1 MEMQQN
7 QEGNGGHVQQQQYDE
22 TLVHDYIQQQQQQQQ
37 QGLQTYDD
45 TSVEAATNDASQHIY
60 EHENEQQ
67 HAHNSNIAPD
77 QQMSNQQQETQQQKQ
92 EEEEDSDDE
101 IEVIGVTKGNKP
113 PPQQQQEQQQ
123 QKNQV
128 ELLTPYN
135 FAVDQDLKCTWQEM
149 LPSRNKVAAPMPVY
163 TDQVR
168 AYRLSL
174 LSNSYFTITAI
185 MHHTNSYD
193 FIPSLMGVRKPIKEI
208 VKNHGEKGESAI
220 LEDGKWRI
228 PLSVYQ
234 VFYNYLCNQRKIY
247 VEPIPNHQIQIAS
260 LGKAAAERGYPSPEE
275 LISHG
280 IPSGLAH
287 GLAPYQRG
295 GVDFVL
301 QRNGKALI
309 ADEMG
314 LGKTVQGITA
324 MACYEDEWPI
334 LVLSPSTARYHWE
347 AEFLNW
353 LGKDSD
359 INRKV
364 EQLEEEKLFGDFDSE
379 AEEKKLEFNGEY
391 SNKRKHDFNQHDSKR
406 SKNMPTIPLLDPSEI
421 NVMTSSS
428 DPMLK
433 SNTRVVVLSYGLVAN
448 LAKKELLT
456 PGSFKCVIVD
466 ESHMLKNKKSKRT
479 MSVMPLLKSAK
490 RVVMLSGTPAFSR
503 PQELFPQLNALG
515 EHKGWWADEEEF
527 NSKYTVDKYSD
538 PSFAELHT
546 LLTST
551 VMIRRLKNDILKDMP
566 SKLRENVHIE
576 SRDPLLSNQIK
587 EGLLALRTGKGL
599 LGKLSLLHQKLEPM
613 QAVPQNTSMNPSLP
627 QPQDPSSN
635 VFFGQQPQQDEEPSR
650 KAILNQIFRQTGTAK
665 IPVIVDMLKLW
676 LNDPTN
682 TKICIFAHH
691 INVLDALVEQGGL
704 SNQEG
709 SKSKFI
715 RIDGSTN
722 PKFRQE
728 QIISFQN
735 DPTVRVAVL
744 GITAAGVGV
753 TLTAASTIWFAE
765 LFWTPALMIQA
776 EDRCH
781 RIGQQARVRCLY
793 TIAKGTLDEVLWIL
807 LKRKFQALGEFVEGK
822 EKMDI
827 VVHTT
832 YQNEIDAVLRKSD
845 NDLDSDTEDVEEK
858 KDANALANEDTI
870 QHDIEELATEDMK
883 LAAGNEDDDP
893 DDKPQNFERK
903 KPKAKEEDIIC
914 LSDDE
919 DETEVQ
925 VETPATTTKASKPK
939 PVDLTENTT
948 SETLFHSYNDSKWTI
963 QPPTSVHNSFQL
975 SKPKHFYMFFKGPT
989 YRLSFFPVA
998 GRVVVSDNKATPA
1011 DSNGIQY
1018 PAFGDILVAIN
1029 DNLVDNIPG
1038 RNVVNMLKS
1047 AIQSNSFVRL
1057 FFVRDVYLSN
1067 AFQKWRY
1074 LDLLPH
1080 LHSHAKIKDQSP
1092 KPKPGTLSEDQT
1104 AGNTNNSSS
1113 EEKNGESEKD
1123 DVIEIL
1129 D

>member
-7 QEGNGGHVQQQQYDE
+7 QEGSGGHVQQQQYDE
-22 TLVHDYIQQQQQQQQ
+22 TLVHAEHNQQQQQQQQQQ
-37 QGLQTYDD
+37 QGLQTYDN
-45 TSVEAATNDASQHIY
+45 TLAEAATNDASQHMY
-60 EHENEQQ
+60 ERENEQQ
-67 HAHNSNIAPD
+67 HAHNSNIAPE
-77 QQMSNQQQETQQQKQ
+77 QMNNQQQETQQQQ
-92 EEEEDSDDE
+92 EEQDSDDE
-101 IEVIGVTKGNKP
+101 VEVIGVTKGNKP
-113 PPQQQQEQQQ
+113 PPQEQQQ
-123 QKNQV
+123 QQNQV
-128 ELLTPYN
+128 SILTPYN
-135 FAVDQDLKCTWQEM
+135 FAIDQDLKCTWQNM
-149 LPSRNKVAAPMPVY
+149 LPTRNKVPAPMPVH

-193 FIPSLMGVRKPIKEI
+193 FIPSLMGIRKPIKEI

-234 VFYNYLCNQRKIY
+234 VFYNYLSHQQKTY

-280 IPSGLAH
+280 IPSGLAN

-314 LGKTVQGITA
+314 LGKTVQGIAA
-324 MACYEDEWPI
+324 MACYEDEWPV

-353 LGKDSD
+353 LGKDSE

-364 EQLEEEKLFGDFDSE
+364 EQLEEEKLFVGDLDSE

-391 SNKRKHDFNQHDSKR
+391 SNKRRLDFDQQDSKR
-406 SKNMPTIPLLDPSEI
+406 SKPMPTIPLLDPSEI
-421 NVMTSSS
+421 NVMISSS

-433 SNTRVVVLSYGLVAN
+433 PNTRVVVLSYGLVAN

-576 SRDPLLSNQIK
+576 LRDPLLSNQIK

-613 QAVPQNTSMNPSLP
+613 QVVPQNNFMNPNLP

-704 SNQEG
+704 SNHEG

-715 RIDGSTN
+715 KIDGSTN

-728 QIISFQN
+728 QITSFQN

-807 LKRKFQALGEFVEGK
+807 LKRKFRALGEFVEGQ
-822 EKMDI
+822 EMMDI

-832 YQNEIDAVLRKSD
+832 YQNEVDAVLRKSE

-893 DDKPQNFERK
+893 DDEPQNFERK

-925 VETPATTTKASKPK
+925 VETTATTAKAAKPK
-939 PVDLTENTT
+939 PVDPTENTT
-948 SETLFHSYNDSKWTI
+948 SETLFHRYNDSKWTI
-963 QPPTSVHNSFQL
+963 PPPSSVHSSFQL
-975 SKPKHFYMFFKGPT
+975 SKPQHFYMFFKGPS

-998 GRVVVSDNKATPA
+998 GRIMVSENKATLP

-1029 DNLVDNIPG
+1029 DTLVDKFHYTK
-1038 RNVVNMLKS
+1038 VVHMLKS
-1047 AIQSNSFVRL
+1047 VIHSNSYVRL

-1067 AFQKWRY
+1067 AFQKWRE
-1074 LDLLPH
+1074 LDLLPQ
-1080 LHSHAKIKDQSP
+1080 LHSRPKVKDRSP
-1092 KPKPGTLSEDQT
+1092 EPTSALPEDQT
-1104 AGNTNNSSS
+1104 AGNTNNSSVEVKS
-1113 EEKNGESEKD
+1113 GESGEED